1 MATHLDLE
9 EQEQIDRLKAFWKQY
24 GNAITWLL
32 IVVLGG
38 FAAWNGWNWYQRDQ
52 GAKAGALY
60 DEIEQ
65 AVGGGKLDAAS
76 GMLKTM
82 QDRYGSSAW
91 AQQGALLVAK
101 AQWDS
106 KQPDAAIASLQWVA
120 TRGAEAEMQTVARL
134 RLAGI
139 LIEQKKY
146 DEALRELDAATAKN
160 FEGLVAD
167 RRGDV
172 LLAQGKTDDAK
183 AAYQKAHG
191 ALSDRAEYRRI
202 VEAKLVALGAPPP
215 RDPPKTIGV
224 GS

>member
-24 GNAITWLL
+24 GNAITWTL

-38 FAAWNGWNWYQRDQ
+38 FAAWNGWSWWQRDQ

-65 AVGGGKLDAAS
+65 AVGGGKLDAAA

-91 AQQGALLVAK
+91 AQQAGLLVAK
-101 AQWDS
+101 AQWDG

-120 TRGAEAEMQTVARL
+120 GKGAEAEMQTVARL

-139 LIEQKKY
+139 LLEQKKY
-146 DEALRELDAATAKN
+146 DEALRELDAAGAKP

-172 LLAQGKTDDAK
+172 LLAQGKADDAR
-183 AAYQKAHG
+183 AAYQKAHT
-191 ALSDRAEYRRI
+191 ALSDRVEYRRI

-215 RDPPKTIGV
+215 RDAPKTAGV